1 MKPSPR
7 RALLVAGVILCAV
20 LVLKG
25 SSLLVPSGNWAPEGT
40 MANARLGASA
50 ALLGDG
56 RILITGGDAGTG
68 AVTTAD
74 FFNADGTISAA
85 PAMSNARSGHISV
98 TLKDG
103 RVLVAGGITAGG
115 STTSTAE
122 IFDPTTNSWTS
133 TGLGIAADR

>member
-1 MKPSPR
+1 MKLSAR
-7 RALLVAGVILCAV
+7 RALFVAGVILCAV

-40 MANARLGASA
+40 MPTARLGASA

-74 FFNADGTISAA
+74 FFNADGTNFGCAA
-85 PAMSNARSGHISV
+85 NDQCAQRSHFGDVEGRPRSG
-98 TLKDG
+98 G
-103 RVLVAGGITAGG
+103 RRNHSRG
-115 STTSTAE
+115 
-122 IFDPTTNSWTS
+122 
-133 TGLGIAADR
+133 